1 MFCIVWGVRIS
12 RSGAD
17 AAVGPRQ
24 GDLFA
29 QGPPALDPA
38 AAVERL
44 HLDDRSWI
52 DVSWRWL
59 CGGDELLAQLA
70 SRLRWTRAERPM
82 YGRMVDEPRL
92 GAFVRPGSWGAPPLL
107 DGMAGAL
114 QARYRAG
121 FNSVWV
127 NYYRSGDD
135 SVAWHSDRIGID
147 PADAVVAIVSL
158 GGPRRFRL
166 RPTGGGT
173 SRSFTLASGDL
184 LVMGGACQQNWEHS
198 VPKVAAAPPR
208 MSVTFRRTRSQ
219 PVL

>member
-1 MFCIVWGVRIS
+1 MRIS
-12 RSGAD
+12 RSGTD
-17 AAVGPRQ
+17 AEMGPRQ

-38 AAVERL
+38 ATVERL

-52 DVSWRWL
+52 DVSSRWL
-59 CGGDELLAQLA
+59 CGGDELLELLA
-70 SRLRWTRAERPM
+70 FRLRWTRAKRPM
-82 YGRMVDEPRL
+82 YGQMVDEPRL
-92 GAFVRPGSWGAPPLL
+92 GAFVRPGAPGAPPLL
-107 DGMAGAL
+107 NDMADAL

-127 NYYRSGDD
+127 NYYRGGDD
-135 SVAWHSDRIGID
+135 SVAWHGDRIGID

-158 GGPRRFRL
+158 GGPRRLLL
-166 RPTGGGT
+166 RPAGGGR

-184 LVMGGACQQNWEHS
+184 LAMGGACQRDWEHS

-208 MSVTFRRTRSQ
+208 MSVTFRCTAEPTRR
-219 PVL
+219 